1 MYRQDFLQPHVEW
14 SSPIMSSRCFTIFS
28 HRWPR
33 TKGAIH
39 EALVTSIPFIRSPD
53 PLTITEIHQEKQWF
67 PWYPA
72 ITEKSLRFPVWF
84 KSQRY
89 PKVIKTSPPWSH
101 PSHPLDFSG
110 GGSEREVIILS
121 LVRANRRGDVGFVA
135 DWRRLNVALSRA
147 RRLCVVV
154 GCPASTLLPLSWRI
168 QPMGKNRVDKC
179 WEPNNQVST

>member
-1 MYRQDFLQPHVEW
+1 MV
-14 SSPIMSSRCFTIFS
+14 SSPHRKIPSISRMVQVPKVS
-28 HRWPR
+28 
-33 TKGAIH
+33 KGHQNITT
-39 EALVTSIPFIRSPD
+39 VITSI
-53 PLTITEIHQEKQWF
+53 
-67 PWYPA
+67 
-72 ITEKSLRFPVWF
+72 
-84 KSQRY
+84 
-89 PKVIKTSPPWSH
+89 TSIG
-101 PSHPLDFSG
+101 SG